1 MFKVYGLLSHHNS
14 RPQEQEEEQEQPT
27 TKNKN
32 KTKVVTADV
41 ADNPEPDNNI
51 PIAAMESRVEEVR
64 KRHDP
69 LRGKLDKDDLK
80 YISQG
85 HTLVDLQEHFIDD
98 HTTMSNTELEQE
110 RQHRN
115 ALRVRGKKLL

>member
-1 MFKVYGLLSHHNS
+1 
-14 RPQEQEEEQEQPT
+14 
-27 TKNKN
+27 
-32 KTKVVTADV
+32 
-41 ADNPEPDNNI
+41 
-51 PIAAMESRVEEVR
+51 MESRVEEVR

-98 HTTMSNTELEQE
+98 HTTMSNTELERE
-110 RQHRN
+110 RQRRN
-115 ALRVRGKKLL
+115 TLRVRGKKLLRAVVIV